1 MVGTT
6 EGIRTTLLM
15 SSGSEPSLND
25 DRVGVLTSEGMSP
38 RLDENVSAVIYTD
51 SGENAVQTQNG
62 NLLMSS
68 NWQWHTQNQSQG

>member
-25 DRVGVLTSEGMSP
+25 DKVGVLTSDGISP
-38 RLDENVSAVIYTD
+38 NSVENVSAVIYTD
-51 SGENAVQTQNG
+51 SGENQGDLAGSKAV
-62 NLLMSS
+62 
-68 NWQWHTQNQSQG
+68 W